1 MKLNMATIRTQIQL
15 MDNMSSPLMHVT
27 NAVNSTV
34 NALEGMDRALNSS
47 FDSSA
52 FDSIRQDLNAANAQF
67 DEMTNNIRQNERAQ
81 ENLNKDIRAGSSAVE
96 SLQNKV
102 LALVATYATFQSIGS
117 ALNLSDQLVN
127 TTARLN
133 MMNDGLQTTQELQKM
148 IYASAERS
156 RGSYLATADVVAKL
170 GQRAGDA
177 FDSNK
182 ETIAFAENLNKMF
195 IIAGASQEEM
205 SSASLQLT
213 QALGSGVL
221 RGEELNAV
229 FESAPNVIQAI
240 ADYMDVPIGK
250 IREMAS
256 DGEVSA
262 EIVKNAMLSA
272 TDAINDQ
279 FEQMPLTYSQ
289 IWTGF
294 KNQALMAFQPVLQ
307 RMSEIANSDGFQSMM
322 SGLVNGMIVLA
333 GITLGL
339 LDTISAVSG
348 FIVGNWSI
356 IEPLIMGIVTAMSI
370 YAGYLVVIRTLE
382 MISTGIKIASAL
394 ASYAHAAATGV
405 QASATAAA
413 TAAQYGLNTA
423 LLASPITWI
432 IIAVIA
438 LIAVFYAVVAAINK
452 FAGTTISATG
462 LIFGAF
468 AWLGTG
474 ILNILILVL
483 NIGIMTAEMLTNGF
497 LIGLYLMQLG
507 WIGLNILIRI
517 ILDAIYNFAMASA
530 EGIANGWNTMIFGLQ
545 MGFYHFQTFTAKV
558 FQAVGQGAINV
569 ANSILTGISAIV
581 NTAASGLNKLIGLAN
596 MIPGVEIGTVGEV
609 NLSVGSGVQSFV
621 DSIGSGITM
630 PTMPDKVSLNRSNMT
645 GDYLSSVQA
654 PEVPNK
660 VSFDTVGY
668 LDMGAAWDAGY
679 GFGEGIADKVS
690 GFDPKSLFDVGE
702 IPDPSEYQNALDM
715 ANIPSFD
722 EMGGLGGGDGAG
734 GKGGGSAYDKVP
746 KNVADTAANTAAMKD
761 ALDFTNEELKYMRD
775 LAEREIINRFTTAE
789 IKVDMPVNANINN
802 DLDLDG
808 VIDYLGEGVEEAMEK
823 AAEGVHS

>member
-1 MKLNMATIRTQIQL
+1 MATIRTQIEL
-15 MDNMSSPLMHVT
+15 MDNMTSPLMHVT

-81 ENLNKDIRAGSSAVE
+81 ENLNKDIRAGSSAVD

-102 LALVATYATFQSIGS
+102 LALVATYATFHTLGN
-117 ALNLSDQLVN
+117 ALNLSDQLVQ

-156 RGSYLATADVVAKL
+156 RGSYLATADIVAKL
-170 GQRAGDA
+170 GLRAGDA

-195 IIAGASQEEM
+195 IIAGASQQEM

-279 FEQMPLTYSQ
+279 FEQMPLTFNQ

-294 KNQALMAFQPVLQ
+294 KNQSLMAFQPVLQ
-307 RMSEIANSDGFQSMM
+307 RMNEIANSEGFQNMISN
-322 SGLVNGMIVLA
+322 LVNGMMILA
-333 GITLGL
+333 GITMTL

-356 IEPLIMGIVTAMSI
+356 IEPLIMGIVTAMGI
-370 YAGYLVVIRTLE
+370 YAGYLIVIRTLE

-517 ILDAIYNFAMASA
+517 ILDAIYNFAMVSA
-530 EGIANGWNTMIFGLQ
+530 EGIANGWNSMIFGLQ
-545 MGFYHFQTFTAKV
+545 MGFYHFQTFTSKV

-789 IKVDMPVNANINN
+789 IKVDMVNSNYINN

-808 VIDYLGEGVEEAMEK
+808 VIDHLSEGVEEAMEK

>member
-1 MKLNMATIRTQIQL
+1 MATIRTQIEL
-15 MDNMSSPLMHVT
+15 MDNMTSPLMHVT

-81 ENLNKDIRAGSSAVE
+81 ENLNKDIRAGSSAVD

-102 LALVATYATFQSIGS
+102 LALVATYATFHTLGNG
-117 ALNLSDQLVN
+117 LNLSDQLVQ

-133 MMNDGLQTTQELQKM
+133 MMNDGLQTTEELQKM

-156 RGSYLATADVVAKL
+156 RGSYLATADIVAKL
-170 GQRAGDA
+170 GLRAGDA

-279 FEQMPLTYSQ
+279 FEQMPLTFNQ

-294 KNQALMAFQPVLQ
+294 KNQSLMAFQPVLQ
-307 RMSEIANSDGFQSMM
+307 RMNEIANSEGFQNMISN
-322 SGLVNGMIVLA
+322 LVNGMMILA
-333 GITLGL
+333 GITMTL

-356 IEPLIMGIVTAMSI
+356 IEPLIMGIVTAMGI
-370 YAGYLVVIRTLE
+370 YAGYLIVIRTLE

-452 FAGTTISATG
+452 FAGTSISATG

-474 ILNILILVL
+474 ILNILIFIL
-483 NIGIMTAEMLTNGF
+483 NVGIMTAEMLTNGF

-507 WIGLNILIRI
+507 WIGLNILIRV

-530 EGIANGWNTMIFGLQ
+530 EGIANGWNSMIFGLQ
-545 MGFYHFQTFTAKV
+545 MGFYHFQTFTSKV
-558 FQAVGQGAINV
+558 FQAVGQGTINV

-679 GFGEGIADKVS
+679 GFGEGIEDKVS

-722 EMGGLGGGDGAG
+722 EMGGLGGGDGTG

-789 IKVDMPVNANINN
+789 IKVDMVNHNTINN

-808 VIDYLGEGVEEAMEK
+808 VIDYLTEGVEEAMESS
-823 AAEGVHS
+823 AEGVHS

>member
-1 MKLNMATIRTQIQL
+1 MATIRSQIQL
-15 MDNMSSPLMHVT
+15 IDMMSQPLRSIT
-27 NAVNSTV
+27 SALDSTV
-34 NALEGMDRALNSS
+34 SAFEEMDSAMNSS
-47 FDSSA
+47 FNPKHINDA
-52 FDSIRQDLNAANAQF
+52 RNSIDLANAQF
-67 DEMTNNIRQNERAQ
+67 DEMTKNINQNEDAQ
-81 ENLNKDIRAGSSAVE
+81 ERFNRQVRNGESAAGSLAR
-96 SLQNKV
+96 KV
-102 LALVATYATFQSIGS
+102 AGLVAAYVTLHSMGN

-133 MMNDGLQTTQELQKM
+133 MMNDGLQTTEELQKM

-279 FEQMPLTYSQ
+279 FEQMPLTFNQ

-294 KNQALMAFQPVLQ
+294 KNQSLMAFQPVLQ
-307 RMSEIANSDGFQSMM
+307 RMNEIANSEGFQTMV
-322 SGLVNGMIVLA
+322 SGLVTGMMVLA
-333 GITLGL
+333 AVTLNIFDLVAGVGSFIT
-339 LDTISAVSG
+339 S
-348 FIVGNWSI
+348 NWSI
-356 IEPLIMGIVTAMSI
+356 IEPIVMGIATALGI
-370 YAGYLVVIRTLE
+370 YTGALIIHNGVLAFSNMLAGIAALR
-382 MISTGIKIASAL
+382 STVQ
-394 ASYAHAAATGV
+394 AAALTMQTG
-405 QASATAAA
+405 ATFAA
-413 TAAQYGLNTA
+413 TVAQHGLNAA

-775 LAEREIINRFTTAE
+775 LAEKDIINRFTTAE
-789 IKVDMPVNANINN
+789 IRVEMTNNNNISS

-823 AAEGVHS
+823 AAEGVHQ